1 VPVNVAGDNDSMT
14 TPQLPAWAAE
24 MRDLFRSGAAAQFLL
39 HGSVFDVVP
48 HDGKLLSLPAFLE
61 QAMFASY
68 DVVLRYD
75 RSRGVRATR
84 GGDDWGDWIQN
95 ALGRDAQTQTLLREP
110 GSALELI
117 DRYLLRTL
125 NLQALP
131 GGAAGKPKRIA
142 VIVEFAEFVV
152 PRGDALQLGGPFAA
166 NTVKVLGW
174 ANDPAV
180 AQSNIVTVLISEGL
194 HDLNSLVVENP
205 HAAALHV
212 PLPSEADMFAY
223 IKALSTTQFP
233 DLASKSDVPLDV
245 MAARVTGL
253 SRVGARTAL
262 SLALGNDKR
271 ITAAWLGQI
280 KKELIERECQGL
292 LDFIE
297 SPFTLDNVAG
307 LEAVKAWLREDTEL
321 LKRGALRALPMG
333 YLFAGR
339 IGTGKTFLVQ
349 CWAGELGIPCVVF
362 KNFRDRW
369 VGATESNLE
378 KIFAILRAL
387 GQVVV
392 FVDEADQAAGKRE
405 GGDGDSGLS
414 GRVYSMLAKEMS
426 DTRNR
431 GRIIW
436 VFATSRP
443 DLLEV
448 DLKRQGRLDVHIP
461 LFPPETPQEREALL
475 LAIAKKLKFPLTAE
489 DLPPFTDGV
498 TLGGNELEG
507 VLVRALR
514 VHELSAASPDA
525 PKRPIKE
532 ILMELVRE
540 VRPNPHTR
548 KLEYMD
554 LVAVKECTD
563 VRFLPP
569 RFRDLTPEEL
579 EARIDELRRFV

>member
-1 VPVNVAGDNDSMT
+1 M
-14 TPQLPAWAAE
+14 
-24 MRDLFRSGAAAQFLL
+24 
-39 HGSVFDVVP
+39 
-48 HDGKLLSLPAFLE
+48 
-61 QAMFASY
+61 
-68 DVVLRYD
+68 
-75 RSRGVRATR
+75 
-84 GGDDWGDWIQN
+84 
-95 ALGRDAQTQTLLREP
+95 
-110 GSALELI
+110 
-117 DRYLLRTL
+117 
-125 NLQALP
+125 
-131 GGAAGKPKRIA
+131 
-142 VIVEFAEFVV
+142 
-152 PRGDALQLGGPFAA
+152 
-166 NTVKVLGW
+166 
-174 ANDPAV
+174 
-180 AQSNIVTVLISEGL
+180 
-194 HDLNSLVVENP
+194 
-205 HAAALHV
+205 
-212 PLPSEADMFAY
+212 
-223 IKALSTTQFP
+223 
-233 DLASKSDVPLDV
+233 
-245 MAARVTGL
+245 
-253 SRVGARTAL
+253 
-262 SLALGNDKR
+262 ALGNDRR
-271 ITAAWLGQI
+271 ITAAWLGEI
-280 KKELIERECQGL
+280 KKDLIEREGQGL
-292 LDFIE
+292 LDFVE
-297 SPFTLDNVAG
+297 SSFTLDNVAG
-307 LEAVKAWLREDTEL
+307 HDAVKAWLREDTAL
-321 LKRGALRALPMG
+321 LKKGAVRALPMG
-333 YLFAGR
+333 YLIAGR

-475 LAIAKKLKFPLTAE
+475 LAIARKLKFPLVAG
-489 DLPPFTDGV
+489 DLPPFTDSQP
-498 TLGGNELEG
+498 LGGNELEG

-514 VHELSAASPDA
+514 IYELSEEPR
-525 PKRPIKE
+525 RPIKDV
-532 ILMELVRE
+532 LADVLKE

-563 VRFLPP
+563 VRFLPE
-569 RFRDLTPEEL
+569 RFRELTPEEL
-579 EARIDELRRFV
+579 ETRIDALRRFI